1 MKRRSTVLALTALTM
16 IAPVALLLLFAQPG
30 AALAKREAAATLPP
44 CALSE
49 AKPIVE
55 IVRSGTFNGIA
66 ADSYARTWN
75 DDLIGTIS
83 NANFYRFWDGTCG
96 SYKVPVR
103 IVAPKAAACDSGR
116 LAHVGLVEL
125 IHPGY
130 IRFLPQGDIAGVMQA
145 WNDPVYD
152 PLLDHGYHEA
162 WGNLRE
168 WFLFGDESHG
178 GGGIVYMGF
187 QANNYKGGLPFG
199 ALDYIAGLPEN
210 SGMGLH
216 LERPQ
221 DYAILYRDA
230 SRWLREPKTSVNFIS
245 AERPDLCPVSDVVG
259 FGYSDSA
266 KQLKAV
272 IANPHHL
279 NSTWGSADP
288 IFARGRVLD
297 GVLMGGFFG
306 KIKDHQTFELCV
318 DVTATDQV
326 PMPCEGPDDPSEG
339 PMVLVQS
346 ESDVQSFFAR
356 NARPG
361 PPGHP
366 LELDHYKVHE
376 IDSAA
381 HLDQPYYPLTTLY
394 PYFGLDPSWTRQ
406 NPLDRSPVLRADLV
420 SLVDNIRH
428 DTPLP
433 ISAYM
438 KAHMPISAFGYG
450 IVSLDPS
457 TGNGFGG
464 VELPQAAAPL
474 GLYRGIDCHHVFSL
488 DFDITSPYHYARRPA
503 GSGDLATGRANFLL
517 ESSPGFSAGLLC
529 AEYGGTEGMFTSYR
543 TVDDALG
550 TTYCAD
556 LYPTRQA
563 YSDRVAAA
571 ADRLIARRYLLPEDR
586 DGVIAAAEAAADEF
600 PDCVPRRVMR
610 PIRW

>member
-1 MKRRSTVLALTALTM
+1 MVPNRATRILLLVSV
-16 IAPVALLLLFAQPG
+16 VALLSATAEAAQPIQISD
-30 AALAKREAAATLPP
+30 ACSLPEA
-44 CALSE
+44 E
-49 AKPIVE
+49 PIVE
-55 IVRSGTFNGIA
+55 IVRSGAFNGIA
-66 ADSYARTWN
+66 ADTYAHASN

-83 NANFYRFWDGTCG
+83 NASFCRFWDGTNG

-103 IVAPKAAACDSGR
+103 IVVPKANHCDSGR

-125 IHPGY
+125 IHPNAIGA
-130 IRFLPQGDIAGVMQA
+130 LPQGDFAGVMQA

-187 QANNYKGGLPFG
+187 QANFEP
-199 ALDYIAGLPEN
+199 LDYIARLPEN
-210 SGMGLH
+210 EELGLR
-216 LERPQ
+216 LERPE
-221 DYAILYRDA
+221 DYAILYRDV
-230 SRWLREPKTSVNFIS
+230 SRWLRGPKTSVNFIG
-245 AERPDLCPVSDVVG
+245 ADRTDLCPVSDVVG
-259 FGYSDSA
+259 FGYSYTA
-266 KQLKAV
+266 MQLKAV

-279 NSTWGSADP
+279 NSTWGSADA

-306 KIKDHQTFELCV
+306 SFKDHQTIELCV
-318 DVTATDQV
+318 DVTASGQV
-326 PMPCEGPDDPSEG
+326 SMPCEGPDAPSEG

-346 ESDVQSFFAR
+346 ETDVQLLSAR
-356 NARPG
+356 TAHPG

-366 LELDHYKVHE
+366 PELDHYKVHE
-376 IDSAA
+376 IDSAS
-381 HLDQPYYPLTTLY
+381 HVEQPYYPYAVLY
-394 PYFGLDPSWTRQ
+394 EGLGLDPSWTRQ

-420 SLVDNIRH
+420 SLVDKIRH

-433 ISAYM
+433 VSAYM
-438 KAHMPISAFGYG
+438 KAHTPLSAFGLG

-474 GLYRGIDCHHVFSL
+474 GLYRGADCHSL
-488 DFDITSPYHYARRPA
+488 ASNDFDITNPYHYARPPT
-503 GSGDLATGRANFLL
+503 GSGDLTRGRAGYVL
-517 ESSPGFSAGLLC
+517 ESSPASSSGFLCPSGL
-529 AEYGGTEGMFTSYR
+529 EGMFTPYT
-543 TVDDALG
+543 TVDEALG

-600 PDCVPRRVMR
+600 PDCVPEG
-610 PIRW
+610 

>member
-1 MKRRSTVLALTALTM
+1 VSGVATAAPPTVGDPCS
-16 IAPVALLLLFAQPG
+16 IP
-30 AALAKREAAATLPP
+30 EA
-44 CALSE
+44 E
-49 AKPIVE
+49 PIVE
-55 IVRSGTFNGIA
+55 IVRSGAFNGIA
-66 ADSYARTWN
+66 ADTYAHASN

-103 IVAPKAAACDSGR
+103 IVAPKANHCDSGR

-125 IHPGY
+125 IHPAY
-130 IRFLPQGDIAGVMQA
+130 IGILAQGDFAGVVQA
-145 WNDPVYD
+145 LNDPVYD

-187 QANNYKGGLPFG
+187 QANNFGGE
-199 ALDYIAGLPEN
+199 LDYIASLPEN
-210 SGMGLH
+210 DELGLH
-216 LERPQ
+216 LDRPE
-221 DYAILYRDA
+221 DYAILYRDV

-245 AERPDLCPVSDVVG
+245 GDPTDLCPVSDVVG
-259 FGYSDSA
+259 FGYSASA
-266 KQLKAV
+266 IPLKAV

-279 NSTWGSADP
+279 NSTWGSADA

-297 GVLMGGFFG
+297 GVLLGGFFG
-306 KIKDHQTFELCV
+306 TFREDHQTFETCV
-318 DVTATDQV
+318 DVTASGQV
-326 PMPCEGPDDPSEG
+326 PMPCEGPDAPSEG

-346 ESDVQSFFAR
+346 ETDVQLLFAR
-356 NARPG
+356 NSRPG
-361 PPGHP
+361 PPGHARK
-366 LELDHYKVHE
+366 LDHYKVHE
-376 IDSAA
+376 INSAS
-381 HLDQPYYPLTTLY
+381 HLDQSYYPLAVDY
-394 PYFGLDPSWTRQ
+394 EFFGLDPSWTRQ

-420 SLVDNIRH
+420 SLVDKIRH

-433 ISAYM
+433 VSAYM
-438 KAHMPISAFGYG
+438 KAPISAFGFG

-464 VELPQAAAPL
+464 IELPQAAAPL
-474 GLYRGIDCHHVFSL
+474 GLYRGADCHTLFSD
-488 DFDITSPYHYARRPA
+488 DFDVTNPYHYARPPT
-503 GSGDLATGRANFLL
+503 GSGDLTRGRAGYLL
-517 ESSPGFSAGLLC
+517 ESSPASSSGIKRKKGVQFLC
-529 AEYGGTEGMFTSYR
+529 ARASLEGMFTPYT
-543 TVDDALG
+543 TVDEALG

-586 DGVIAAAEAAADEF
+586 DGVIAAAEAAADES
-600 PDCVPRRVMR
+600 PDCVPGG
-610 PIRW
+610 